1 MVSTSQ
7 DRFLR
12 LHSVISPGEPGKP
25 LEKKGEILGSLFLH
39 STPTSVACDPLQV
52 FEDQASHLDESD
64 EDEDVWNELHDVDDS
79 EPEES
84 GTKRRRPKLT

>member
-12 LHSVISPGEPGKP
+12 LHSVVLPGEPGKP
-25 LEKKGEILGSLFLH
+25 LERKGEVLGSLFLH
-39 STPTSVACDPLQV
+39 STPTSVACDPL
-52 FEDQASHLDESD
+52 FEDQATHDVDNSD
-64 EDEDVWNELHDVDDS
+64 EDEDIWNELHDVDDS

-84 GTKRRRPKLT
+84 GTKRRRSKLT